1 MRRSLRF
8 SLVAGVLLVMG
19 YGLLL
24 LTGPEGRDPASQVA
38 PVLIIG
44 GLAAA
49 LCAAWWPGE
58 KKGK

>member
-1 MRRSLRF
+1 MGRSLRF
-8 SLVAGVLLVMG
+8 SLVAGVLLVAG

-24 LTGPEGRDPASQVA
+24 LTGPEGRDPVSHAA
-38 PVLIIG
+38 PLLIAG
-44 GLAAA
+44 GLVAV